1 MGKYFSTKNKLYNLV
16 SMEDY
21 NNNPELYNSHNTA
34 ILINDMVYP
43 IKGQS
48 ESGVGIYYQPGS
60 MCSYLVKPENPEDY
74 SINNPNN
81 RVMDFNSIDSIEQ
94 FMEQDKILK
103 DIEEDVLLTNENI
116 FHLKINPNDQPQ
128 MKALKNAINLK
139 NVDKK
144 NYERRFPQ
152 FNNDMRLLKEGKIT
166 LNKLISTC
174 NAFDINVELTLS
186 DKPGAPNPMGTTV
199 VANLTD
205 DGGDKNE

>member
-21 NNNPELYNSHNTA
+21 NNNPELYNPHNTA

-48 ESGVGIYYQPGS
+48 ESGVGIYYQPGN
-60 MCSYLVKPENPEDY
+60 MCSYFVKPENPDDY

-94 FMEQDKILK
+94 FMEQDRILK

-116 FHLKINPNDQPQ
+116 FHLKVNPNDQPQ
-128 MKALKNAINLK
+128 MKALKDAINLK

-152 FNNDMRLLKEGKIT
+152 FNNDFRLLKGNKIT

-174 NAFDINVELTLS
+174 NAFDINVELILS
-186 DKPGAPNPMGTTV
+186 DKPGAPNPMGTTI
-199 VANLTD
+199 VATLTD
-205 DGGDKNE
+205 DGGDNNE